1 MKAIVCERFAPLD
14 ELVYRDVADP
24 QPRPDQA
31 VVDIAAAGVNYAD
44 ALIVQG
50 KYQSRP
56 EFPFVPGSEFAG
68 EVVAVGEAVTTF
80 APGDRVMGYST
91 TMGAYAER
99 GAFHASNLM
108 PVPAGISLE
117 DAASLLC
124 AHGTAHHAL
133 KQRGAL
139 RPGETLVVLGA
150 AGGTGIAAIQI
161 GKAIGARVIAACST
175 PEKLAVA
182 RENGAD
188 ELIDYSR
195 EDLRETVKAMT
206 DGRGADVIYD
216 PVGGDAFDAST
227 RCIARNGRLL
237 VIGFASGRIPTFP
250 VNLALVKEFA
260 VVGVFWGNFVRN
272 EPAVFAENMRE
283 LIGWIEE
290 GKVHAEVQEKIP
302 LRSAADALQRL
313 LNRQAIGKIVLK
325 PNGA

>member
-91 TMGAYAER
+91 TMGAYAEL

-272 EPAVFAENMRE
+272 EPAVFADNMRE

-313 LNRQAIGKIVLK
+313 LNRQAIGKIVLM